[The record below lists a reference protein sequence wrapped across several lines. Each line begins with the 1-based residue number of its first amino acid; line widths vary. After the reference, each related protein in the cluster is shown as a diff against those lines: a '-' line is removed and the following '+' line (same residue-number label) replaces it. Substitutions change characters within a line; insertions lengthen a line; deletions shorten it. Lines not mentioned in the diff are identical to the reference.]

1 MGAIANTGIVSPEVF
16 GAVGNGVA
24 NDRSA
29 LVQAFAA
36 GGRVHLRP
44 GKVYYC
50 GGQTLPIVGPLHI
63 CGHGAEIRDA
73 EITASGTP
81 SGIVFEGVT
90 FSTAV
95 TSGAGLAPY
104 LINLRNVDHITL
116 RSCHFKG
123 CLAYVAAT
131 DGSPHYGV
139 AVENCRFT
147 LDGSNFAWNTL
158 QFDALTITGY
168 RHVIVTGNRFDLTN
182 VTRAMKL
189 SVGPTDAPAPAY
201 VPRGVF
207 VSHNT
212 IRATADETG
221 GKQIVDCFSG
231 TVQTV
236 FSENWIKAYG
246 FNRGIENKTGR
257 AYAETDIAAGH
268 KIVNNYIDMDA
279 CPVFFQGNFGATSYT
294 QNSYDDLLIAGNTFR
309 TETFKDGTLHVRFFN
324 SVMVKDNHLLASGV
338 ADKHHMDIASC
349 EDIQISDNNVRGG
362 CIHIGKATTNSN
374 DATFSGDVKRVTARG
389 NIITDYDINGAIALK
404 NITSGIE
411 SLIIQ
416 GNAASTTKDETDLLG
431 AYVVTGC
438 SSIAKALVQ
447 GNTATHSANGSK
459 AKLVVSTSTVT
470 SLKETDNSW
479 EPA

>member
-1 MGAIANTGIVSPEVF
+1 MGVIANTGAVTPEVF
-16 GAVGNGVA
+16 GAVGNGIA
-24 NDRSA
+24 NDRAA

-36 GGRVHLRP
+36 GGRMRLTP
-44 GKVYYC
+44 GKVYNC
-50 GGQTLPIVGPLHI
+50 GGQTLPIVGALHVV
-63 CGHGAEIRDA
+63 GYGAEIRDA
-73 EITASGTP
+73 EITASGEP
-81 SGIVFEGVT
+81 AGIAFEGLK
-90 FSTAV
+90 FGTAL
-95 TSGAGLAPY
+95 TTGAALPPY
-104 LINLRNVDHITL
+104 LLNLRNVDHVVL
-116 RSCHFKG
+116 RDCHFSG
-123 CLAYVAAT
+123 CLAYIAAT
-131 DGSPHYGV
+131 DGDPHYGV

-147 LDGSNFAWNTL
+147 LDGSGFAWNTL
-158 QFDALTITGY
+158 QLDALTVSGY
-168 RHVIVTGNRFDLTN
+168 RHLLVRGNSFNLTN
-182 VTRAMKL
+182 VNRAMKL
-189 SVGPTDAPAPAY
+189 TVGPTDAPAPAY

-207 VSHNT
+207 VTNNT
-212 IRATADETG
+212 IHAAADETG
-221 GKQIVDCFSG
+221 GKQVVDCFSG
-231 TVQTV
+231 TVQSI

-257 AYAETDIAAGH
+257 AYVETDIAAGH

-324 SVMVKDNHLLASGV
+324 SVMVKDNHLLASGI
-338 ADKHHMDIASC
+338 ADKIHMDIASC

-362 CIHIGKATTNSN
+362 GIHIGKATSNSN
-374 DATFSGDVKRVTARG
+374 TDTFSGDVKRVTARG
-389 NIITDYDINGAIALK
+389 NIVTDYDINGAITLK

-416 GNAASTTKDETDLLG
+416 GNAAFTSKDETDLLG

-447 GNTATHSANGSK
+447 GNTAAHSANSAK
-459 AKLVVSTSTVT
+459 ANLVVSTSTVA